1 MKKTFS
7 VVLLVGL
14 VLVLNACGSGGE
26 TATVGQASAS
36 GTPVVGILFDAL
48 ADVTGKID
56 ISSIHTNSTALTPY
70 TYEGCD
76 TGNVVSTG
84 SYDQTSTQTTVNLLH
99 TFNACT
105 GTNARCSDITYSLGG
120 DVTSNFIFT
129 KNPDTTIT
137 ASLTMMGTVVV
148 SGFANFNCGVDF
160 GILIPNMDTFDD
172 SDPSTYSLL
181 TQMICGQTLEAIE
194 DLESKSDAEYCS
206 VLSGS

>member
-1 MKKTFS
+1 MKKTFLMP
-7 VVLLVGL
+7 LLIGL
-14 VLVLNACGSGGE
+14 TLMLNACGSSGE

-36 GTPVVGILFDAL
+36 GTPVVSILFDAL
-48 ADVTGKID
+48 ADVTSKID
-56 ISSIHTNSTALTPY
+56 ISSVYTNATTLTPY

-76 TGNVVSTG
+76 TGNVVGTG
-84 SYDQTSTQTTVNLLH
+84 SYEQTSTQTTVSLLH

-105 GTNARCSDITYSLGG
+105 GTNARCSDIVYSLGG

-137 ASLTMMGTVVV
+137 ASLTMMGTVIV

-160 GILIPNMDTFDD
+160 GVLIPNMDAFND

-194 DLESKSDAEYCS
+194 ELESKSDTEYCS
-206 VLSGS
+206 ALSGS